1 MALGSFY
8 SWRLDNP
15 RRWEFLVW
23 RLARLTGA
31 TVGMQNIAKTLSA
44 SCRHFKTYLALQDL
58 RVAFLKA
65 NLHARTGWTWAL
77 TWTWAARIAAN
88 MWRSHP

>member
-31 TVGMQNIAKTLSA
+31 TDGMQNIANTLQKHCQHHVGILKPIWHYKT
-44 SCRHFKTYLALQDL
+44 CVWHF
-58 RVAFLKA
+58 
-65 NLHARTGWTWAL
+65 
-77 TWTWAARIAAN
+77 
-88 MWRSHP
+88 

>member
-1 MALGSFY
+1 VGVVFFSAYSGSGPHAPHAMALGSFY

-31 TVGMQNIAKTLSA
+31 TDGMQNIAKTLQKH
-44 SCRHFKTYLALQDL
+44 CQHHVGILKPIWHYKTCVWHF
-58 RVAFLKA
+58 
-65 NLHARTGWTWAL
+65 
-77 TWTWAARIAAN
+77 
-88 MWRSHP
+88 